1 MKAARLYQPGDLRIE
16 EVECPVLQKGQV
28 LVKVHAAGVC
38 GSDLPRIMLTGT
50 YHFPCIP
57 GHEFSGEVVECDKTV
72 TKFRKG
78 DRVAAAPLMPCMV
91 CEMCRKGFYGQCE
104 SYDFLGSRR
113 DGGFAEY
120 VAVPEENL
128 LLLPDS
134 VSYREAAVIE
144 PAAVALHGL
153 YKLHLNGNKT
163 AAVFGCGAIG
173 LLCICQLKLLG
184 VSSIAAVDI
193 ETEKLKLAE
202 KLGAD
207 VVINSL
213 EEDPVKRIFQEYKKG
228 VDAAVETAGT
238 PVTQE
243 QCIRAVKSRGE
254 VLFLGTAHKN
264 VIFPPETFERIVRNE
279 LCIFGSWNSYSA
291 PYPGKEW
298 REIIRYLEEKKLSF
312 EPLITQTY
320 PLERIPEIIAD
331 MAQRQFPYIKVM
343 FEIAEGR
350 V

>member
-16 EVECPVLQKGQV
+16 EVKSPVLQKGQV
-28 LVKVHAAGVC
+28 IVKVHTAGVC
-38 GSDLPRIMLTGT
+38 GSDIPRIMLTGT

-57 GHEFSGEVVECDKTV
+57 GHEFSGEIVECDKTV

-78 DRVAAAPLMPCMV
+78 DRVAVAPLMPCME

-104 SYDFLGSRR
+104 NYDFLGSRR

-120 VAVPEENL
+120 TAVPEENL

-134 VSYREAAVIE
+134 VSYKEAAVIE

-153 YKLHLNGNKT
+153 YKLHLNGNET
-163 AAVFGCGAIG
+163 VAVFGCGAIG
-173 LLCICQLKLLG
+173 LLAVRLLKVLG
-184 VSSIAAVDI
+184 AGSIAAVDI
-193 ETEKLKLAE
+193 DTEKLKLAE

-207 VVINSL
+207 IVIDSL
-213 EEDPVKRIFQEYKKG
+213 SEDPVKRIFREYEKG
-228 VDAAVETAGT
+228 VSAAVETAGT

-243 QCIRAVKSRGE
+243 QCIRAVKSQGE
-254 VLFLGTAHKN
+254 VLFLGTAHKDI
-264 VIFPPETFERIVRNE
+264 VFPPETFERIVRNE

-298 REIIRYLEEKKLSF
+298 KEIIRYLEEKKLSF
-312 EPLITQTY
+312 ESLITQTY
-320 PLERIPEIIAD
+320 PLERMPEVIAD
-331 MAQRQFPYIKVM
+331 MAERRFPYIKVL
-343 FEIAEGR
+343 FEMTEG
-350 V
+350 